1 MRAVRAVRAVRD
13 ASLGVVGE
21 VSVSQRDGA
30 AAASRAGAAMFLWLR
45 GSSAVYLYQ

>member
-1 MRAVRAVRAVRD
+1 MRAVRDV
-13 ASLGVVGE
+13 SLGVVGE
-21 VSVSQRDGA
+21 VSGQRDGA